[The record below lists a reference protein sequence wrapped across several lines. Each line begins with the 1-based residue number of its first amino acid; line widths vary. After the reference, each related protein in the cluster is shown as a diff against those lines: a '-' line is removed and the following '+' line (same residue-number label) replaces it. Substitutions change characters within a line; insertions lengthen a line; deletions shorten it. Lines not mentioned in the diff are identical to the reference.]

1 MKYLIVCG
9 GEIDGDFAERLIM
22 SSGFEVIIAA
32 DRGMDF
38 LYEHK
43 ITPDIIVG
51 DFDSVKNEAL
61 SYFKE
66 KGMSDI
72 HVLNP
77 EKDDTDSECALQIAL
92 DHGADHIIIIGATGT
107 RIDHVLGNISLL
119 GKAMSEGKM
128 AELLDTLNRIRMINN
143 ELEIEKNKQ
152 YGKYVSII
160 PVCKNNKITLEG
172 FKYPLKDYTFEGF
185 NTLGISNEIVDDIA
199 KITVNE
205 GQYIVI
211 ESKD

>member
-1 MKYLIVCG
+1 M
-9 GEIDGDFAERLIM
+9 
-22 SSGFEVIIAA
+22 
-32 DRGMDF
+32 
-38 LYEHK
+38 
-43 ITPDIIVG
+43 
-51 DFDSVKNEAL
+51 
-61 SYFKE
+61 
-66 KGMSDI
+66 
-72 HVLNP
+72 LNP

-128 AELLDTLNRIRMINN
+128 AELLDTHNRIRMINN

>member
-128 AELLDTLNRIRMINN
+128 AELLDTHNRIRI
-143 ELEIEKNKQ
+143 
-152 YGKYVSII
+152 
-160 PVCKNNKITLEG
+160 EG

>member
-22 SSGFEVIIAA
+22 SSGFDVIIAA

-72 HVLNP
+72 HALNP

-128 AELLDTLNRIRMINN
+128 AELLDTHNRIRMIDN

>member
-72 HVLNP
+72 HALNP

-128 AELLDTLNRIRMINN
+128 AELLDTHNRIRMIDN

-185 NTLGISNEIVDDIA
+185 NTLGISNEIIDDIA

>member
-66 KGMSDI
+66 KGMSDMR
-72 HVLNP
+72 VLNP

-119 GKAMSEGKM
+119 GKAMSEGTR
-128 AELLDTLNRIRMINN
+128 AELLDTHNRIRMIDN

>member
-9 GEIDGDFAERLIM
+9 GEIDGDFAETLIM

-128 AELLDTLNRIRMINN
+128 AELLDTHNRIRMIDN

-185 NTLGISNEIVDDIA
+185 NTLGISNEIIDDIA

>member
-22 SSGFEVIIAA
+22 SSGFGVIIAA

-128 AELLDTLNRIRMINN
+128 AELLDTHNRIRMIDN

>member
-9 GEIDGDFAERLIM
+9 GEIDGDFAVRLIM

-128 AELLDTLNRIRMINN
+128 AELLDTHNRIRMIDN

>member
-92 DHGADHIIIIGATGT
+92 DYGADHIIIIGATGT

-128 AELLDTLNRIRMINN
+128 AELLDTHNRIRMIDN

>member
-72 HVLNP
+72 HALNP

-119 GKAMSEGKM
+119 GKAMSEGKI
-128 AELLDTLNRIRMINN
+128 AELLDTHNRIRMIDN

>member
-128 AELLDTLNRIRMINN
+128 AELLDTHNRIRMIDN

-172 FKYPLKDYTFEGF
+172 FKYPLKDYTFEVF

>member
-9 GEIDGDFAERLIM
+9 GEIDGNFAERLIM

-72 HVLNP
+72 HALNP

-128 AELLDTLNRIRMINN
+128 AELLDTHNRIRMINN

>member
-128 AELLDTLNRIRMINN
+128 AELLDTHNRIRMIDN

>member
-128 AELLDTLNRIRMINN
+128 AELLDTHNRIRMINN

-185 NTLGISNEIVDDIA
+185 NTLGISNELVDDIA

>member
-72 HVLNP
+72 HALNP

-119 GKAMSEGKM
+119 GKAMSEGM
-128 AELLDTLNRIRMINN
+128 RAELLDTHNRIRMIDN

>member
-128 AELLDTLNRIRMINN
+128 AELLDTHNRIRMIDN

-172 FKYPLKDYTFEGF
+172 FKYQLKDYTFEGF

>member
-9 GEIDGDFAERLIM
+9 GEIDGDFAEKLIM

-32 DRGMDF
+32 DSGMDF

-66 KGMSDI
+66 KGMSDMR
-72 HVLNP
+72 VLNP

-119 GKAMSEGKM
+119 GKAMSEEKR
-128 AELLDTLNRIRMINN
+128 AELLDTHNRIRMIDN

>member
-1 MKYLIVCG
+1 MKYLIVYG

-128 AELLDTLNRIRMINN
+128 AELLDTHNRIRMIDN

>member
-32 DRGMDF
+32 ARGMDF

-128 AELLDTLNRIRMINN
+128 AELLDTHNRIRMINN

>member
-72 HVLNP
+72 HALNP

-128 AELLDTLNRIRMINN
+128 AELLDTHNRIRMIDN

>member
-128 AELLDTLNRIRMINN
+128 AELLDTHNRIRMIDN

-205 GQYIVI
+205 GQYIVM

>member
-22 SSGFEVIIAA
+22 SSGFEVIIVA

-128 AELLDTLNRIRMINN
+128 AELLDTHNRIRMIDN

>member
-9 GEIDGDFAERLIM
+9 GEIDGNFAERLIM

-128 AELLDTLNRIRMINN
+128 AELLDTHNRIRMINN

>member
-119 GKAMSEGKM
+119 GKSMSEGKM
-128 AELLDTLNRIRMINN
+128 AELLDTHNRIRMINN

>member
-128 AELLDTLNRIRMINN
+128 AELLDTHNRIRMINN

>member
-9 GEIDGDFAERLIM
+9 GEIDGDFAKRLIM

-128 AELLDTLNRIRMINN
+128 AELLDTHNRIRMINN

>member
-9 GEIDGDFAERLIM
+9 GEIDGDFAERLVM
-22 SSGFEVIIAA
+22 RSGFEVIIAA

-128 AELLDTLNRIRMINN
+128 AELLDTHNRIRMIDN

>member
-22 SSGFEVIIAA
+22 GSGFEVIIAA

-72 HVLNP
+72 HALNP
-77 EKDDTDSECALQIAL
+77 EKDDTDSYPKKDA
-92 DHGADHIIIIGATGT
+92 
-107 RIDHVLGNISLL
+107 IS
-119 GKAMSEGKM
+119 
-128 AELLDTLNRIRMINN
+128 NN
-143 ELEIEKNKQ
+143 EKFDCIIF
-152 YGKYVSII
+152 VAISI
-160 PVCKNNKITLEG
+160 L
-172 FKYPLKDYTFEGF
+172 
-185 NTLGISNEIVDDIA
+185 
-199 KITVNE
+199 
-205 GQYIVI
+205 
-211 ESKD
+211 

>member
-119 GKAMSEGKM
+119 GKAMSEGNR
-128 AELLDTLNRIRMINN
+128 AELLDTHNRIRMIDN

>member
-119 GKAMSEGKM
+119 GKAMSEGKR
-128 AELLDTLNRIRMINN
+128 AELLDTHNRIRMIDN

-152 YGKYVSII
+152 SGKYVSII

>member
-77 EKDDTDSECALQIAL
+77 EKDDTDSECAL
-92 DHGADHIIIIGATGT
+92 HGADHIIIIGATGT

-128 AELLDTLNRIRMINN
+128 AELLDTHNRIRMINN

>member
-128 AELLDTLNRIRMINN
+128 AELLDTHNRIRMIDN
-143 ELEIEKNKQ
+143 ELKIEKNKQ

>member
-9 GEIDGDFAERLIM
+9 GEIDGDFAERLIL

-128 AELLDTLNRIRMINN
+128 AELLDTHNRIRMINN

>member
-72 HVLNP
+72 HALNP
-77 EKDDTDSECALQIAL
+77 EKDDTDTECALQIAL

-128 AELLDTLNRIRMINN
+128 AELLDTHNRIRMIDS
-143 ELEIEKNKQ
+143 ELKIEKNKQ

>member
-128 AELLDTLNRIRMINN
+128 AELLDTHNRIRMIDN

-205 GQYIVI
+205 GLYIVI

>member
-119 GKAMSEGKM
+119 WKAMSEGKR
-128 AELLDTLNRIRMINN
+128 AELLDTHNRIRMIDN

>member
-66 KGMSDI
+66 KGMSDM

-128 AELLDTLNRIRMINN
+128 AELLDTHNRIRMIDN

-160 PVCKNNKITLEG
+160 PVCKKNKITLEG

>member
-128 AELLDTLNRIRMINN
+128 AELLDTHNRIRMIDN

-185 NTLGISNEIVDDIA
+185 NTLGISNEIIDDIA

>member
-128 AELLDTLNRIRMINN
+128 AELLDTHNRIRMINN

-152 YGKYVSII
+152 YGKNVSII